1 MSLYVRSKVLF
12 VGEPEVLERITREVE
27 ENGETISFGR
37 ILPLNGADPEEVWG
51 VPGEAEETDRI
62 LYRNRTYLEY
72 SFDTEDSAPE
82 AVYRALAERYPEPEM
97 TARYAS
103 EDIGEDC
110 GIWEAG
116 EGSGEAVFRE
126 PDDPFLFACE
136 VWDRDPDE
144 EMNERAINFYEE

>member
-12 VGEPEVLERITREVE
+12 IGEPGELERIPREIE
-27 ENGETISFGR
+27 ENGETISFER
-37 ILPLNGADPEEVWG
+37 ILPLSGAEPEEVWG
-51 VPGEAEETDRI
+51 VSGDAEETDRI
-62 LYRNRTYLEY
+62 LYRNGTYLEY
-72 SFDTEDSAPE
+72 SFDTEDAAPE
-82 AVYRALAERYPEPEM
+82 PVYRALAERYPGPRMEV
-97 TARYAS
+97 RYAS

-116 EGSGEAVFRE
+116 AGSGETVFLE

-144 EMNERAINFYEE
+144 EMNERTINFYEE

>member
-27 ENGETISFGR
+27 ENGEAISFER

-51 VPGEAEETDRI
+51 VSGEAEETDRI

-72 SFDTEDSAPE
+72 SFDTEDRAPE

-97 TARYAS
+97 TVRYAS
-103 EDIGEDC
+103 EDIGEEC

-116 EGSGEAVFRE
+116 EGSGEAVFQE

-144 EMNERAINFYEE
+144 EMNERAVNFYEE

>member
-12 VGEPEVLERITREVE
+12 IGEPEVLEQITREIE

-51 VPGEAEETDRI
+51 VSGEAEETDRI
-62 LYRNRTYLEY
+62 LYRNGTHLEY
-72 SFDTEDSAPE
+72 SFDTEDKAPE

-97 TARYAS
+97 TVRYAS

-110 GIWEAG
+110 GIWEAF
-116 EGSGEAVFRE
+116 ERSGEAVFQE

-144 EMNERAINFYEE
+144 EMNERAINFCEE